1 MASVAL
7 IIIFITAMAIK
18 HLFFWHPMD
27 VSHLYAD
34 GPLKMGHR
42 GSPMAAPENTL
53 PSYRQ
58 AVKAGLKSIEMD
70 VIATKDG
77 YVVCSHNHDLERE
90 TDGFGYIHK
99 MTLDELRSIDAGIKF
114 PQFSP
119 SKIPLL
125 EEAVEAVPDDVLL
138 NIEIKASGALD
149 LGAARYVADI
159 IRRRNLYGRVMV
171 SSFHPLVIGRIK
183 ILDSRVPTAYI
194 WTDDNTVPKI
204 LRKPRF
210 INLVHPDMLNLEAHL
225 LDDYTLTLAHRKGM
239 KINTWTVN
247 SQPAMEWLLRKGAD
261 GIISNYPELMHS
273 AVRKTAGT
281 NETA

>member
-1 MASVAL
+1 
-7 IIIFITAMAIK
+7 
-18 HLFFWHPMD
+18 
-27 VSHLYAD
+27 
-34 GPLKMGHR
+34 
-42 GSPMAAPENTL
+42 
-53 PSYRQ
+53 
-58 AVKAGLKSIEMD
+58 
-70 VIATKDG
+70 
-77 YVVCSHNHDLERE
+77 
-90 TDGFGYIHK
+90 
-99 MTLDELRSIDAGIKF
+99 
-114 PQFSP
+114 
-119 SKIPLL
+119 
-125 EEAVEAVPDDVLL
+125 
-138 NIEIKASGALD
+138 
-149 LGAARYVADI
+149 VADI

>member
-77 YVVCSHNHDLERE
+77 YLVYSHNHDLERE

-125 EEAVEAVPDDVLL
+125 EEAVEAD
-138 NIEIKASGALD
+138 
-149 LGAARYVADI
+149 GAAE
-159 IRRRNLYGRVMV
+159 V
-171 SSFHPLVIGRIK
+171 SAALNAKDQDKAQAAMAK
-183 ILDSRVPTAYI
+183 IVKSCDACH
-194 WTDDNTVPKI
+194 DDF
-204 LRKPRF
+204 R
-210 INLVHPDMLNLEAHL
+210 
-225 LDDYTLTLAHRKGM
+225 
-239 KINTWTVN
+239 
-247 SQPAMEWLLRKGAD
+247 
-261 GIISNYPELMHS
+261 
-273 AVRKTAGT
+273 
-281 NETA
+281 